1 LYCFFYTVP
10 SHWFSYAISL
20 EESVKKALVVLAI
33 IVAATLSWFA
43 YLSLDADKR
52 DQDAAQVPLITVMEI
67 LHASDLQE
75 GVKQAVKDG
84 NIEVVDSWMVQA
96 REVGQAANL
105 SSEDMD
111 YLNSETAKDYVVF
124 NAKRQL
130 YNEAFEARYYAL
142 EEVETLKEQYP
153 EAKDLFART
162 DALIEKRDAIIQQIA
177 VAISGSE
184 QPDEAALKEAR
195 EQWLAQASK

>member
-1 LYCFFYTVP
+1 M
-10 SHWFSYAISL
+10 
-20 EESVKKALVVLAI
+20 KKALVVLAVV
-33 IVAATLSWFA
+33 IVAVFSWFT
-43 YLSLDADKR
+43 YLSLDADQR
-52 DQDAAQVPLITVMEI
+52 DQSAAEVPLITVMEI

-75 GVKQAVKDG
+75 GVKQAVK
-84 NIEVVDSWMVQA
+84 NNNAEQVDSWMEQA
-96 REVGQAANL
+96 REVGQAAKL

-111 YLNSETAKDYVVF
+111 YLASETAKDYVVF

-142 EEVETLKEQYP
+142 EDVKSLKAQYP
-153 EAKDLFART
+153 EAKDLFPRT

-184 QPDEAALKEAR
+184 QPDEAALQEAR
-195 EQWLAQASK
+195 KQWLAKSSK